1 MNRRQLLAGVAA
13 LPLMSVPA
21 IAAITK
27 NEPFATAINLLGMKV
42 EYSKELAKDLVA
54 VHGLHPVEIIEKMY
68 GTEFRIEKE
77 ISLNKKFL
85 NFWITTDDKRDNFTR
100 WMLYEHEIGTPNGA
114 YWKRIDAK
122 GIPAKEWFHNWASPK
137 WVNVL

>member
-1 MNRRQLLAGVAA
+1 MRMNRRQLLAGVAA

-27 NEPFATAINLLGMKV
+27 DEPFATAINLLGIKV

-77 ISLNKKFL
+77 ISLNNLSKRFL
-85 NFWITTDDKRDNFTR
+85 SFYIKTNDPRDSFTG
-100 WMLYEHEIGTPNGA
+100 WMVYVEDLGTPDGVH
-114 YWKRIDAK
+114 WTRFDSK
-122 GIPAKEWFHNWASPK
+122 GKKEWFRNWGHNS
-137 WVNVL
+137 